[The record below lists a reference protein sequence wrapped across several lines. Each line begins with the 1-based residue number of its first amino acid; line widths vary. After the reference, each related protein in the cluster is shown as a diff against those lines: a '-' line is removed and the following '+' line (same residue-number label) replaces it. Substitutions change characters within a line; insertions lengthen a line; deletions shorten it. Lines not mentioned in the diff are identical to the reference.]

1 MSEHSEKSSS
11 QHRHLSILMICILGI
26 HLSWHNPSRIE
37 HNYSYK
43 HGSYHIQF
51 QLHKGNSSFYY
62 RCVAAQMHLGKICG
76 KLPTSHQ
83 IICWSSASDV
93 FTWRKVTIA
102 ENTDSLFPGV
112 TTTLHCSNMRAHH
125 FSSAGESSR
134 NAREFLALFQCWLNS
149 LAPPPLSVSKPADLG

>member
-1 MSEHSEKSSS
+1 M
-11 QHRHLSILMICILGI
+11 HLQICIWGI
-26 HLSWHNPSRIE
+26 HLSWHNPSGTE

-51 QLHKGNSSFYY
+51 QLHEGNSSFYC
-62 RCVAAQMHLGKICG
+62 RCVAAQTHLGKILR
-76 KLPTSHQ
+76 KAANIASNDLLV
-83 IICWSSASDV
+83 IRSDV

-112 TTTLHCSNMRAHH
+112 TATLHYSNMRAHH

-134 NAREFLALFQCWLNS
+134 NARAFRS
-149 LAPPPLSVSKPADLG
+149 IVSMLVKLTGSATTTSSSSSTWASGRSRWWSAAST